1 MSFFKKMRGKS
12 RGKNHQE
19 LQFRASVPSPTVEC
33 AKDKCLP
40 DKKDTIRE
48 ESRRLSRPRS
58 LKSFRKEKR
67 HGDVTS
73 AAACSNVATT
83 KINAAPLAPLSG
95 VVGNHEKKKEAKAG
109 ADTKGNSSQAVSC
122 RGRNKTRS
130 GPRKVKRKAPPP
142 PMPLSERP
150 SVSHTSPSQS
160 GLPRPVSARP
170 SPPIPPPRQPPT
182 CKAASPRPPP
192 PNMKQ
197 PGKKSDTTSVKKKEN
212 EMRHYPKD
220 LNPFANSNG
229 TTDNDFSSQNS
240 GKASSARRQRHKR
253 RRKNSKSGE
262 YPMENNPFNDTD
274 EMSETPS
281 STRRQR
287 RRRKRRESMNEEHK
301 MEDISSSDADD
312 IRIKPSSI
320 RGQRRR
326 TKRKESNGE
335 KYKMEHNPSNDT
347 DEENSSTILQS
358 TNTSDMWS
366 ISSLEDIQF
375 VVNTATVEEVNVKT
389 AFQGLAAS
397 DEKDEQV
404 DREDYGD
411 SKAQSFPSDKE
422 VSPDDL
428 PSTNKYNVPAIIGS
442 TNLDASTAKDF
453 SNASERSTINQA
465 QLTEEVI
472 AMEDCQGGDSFVA
485 IVSNQFPKL
494 AFYVETE
501 IQVVEHELLSLH
513 KVMVKLELEMKE
525 AIDTEDCEAEF
536 ESLSLDSLALNK
548 FRSEVDE
555 RKQDLLTLLEE
566 NQRTQRSGKECPGSY
581 LQVDQHGLNNKLH

>member
-1 MSFFKKMRGKS
+1 M
-12 RGKNHQE
+12 
-19 LQFRASVPSPTVEC
+19 
-33 AKDKCLP
+33 
-40 DKKDTIRE
+40 
-48 ESRRLSRPRS
+48 SRPGS

-67 HGDVTS
+67 DGDVTS
-73 AAACSNVATT
+73 GAACFKEATT
-83 KINAAPLAPLSG
+83 EAKAAPRAPLSG

-109 ADTKGNSSQAVSC
+109 ADTMGDSPQKASC
-122 RGRNKTRS
+122 RSNKTRS
-130 GPRKVKRKAPPP
+130 GPTKVKRKAPPP
-142 PMPLSERP
+142 PLPLSERP

-160 GLPRPVSARP
+160 GLPRPVSARL

-182 CKAASPRPPP
+182 RKAAPPRPPP

-229 TTDNDFSSQNS
+229 TTDNDCSSQNS

-287 RRRKRRESMNEEHK
+287 RRRKRRESMNEEYK
-301 MEDISSSDADD
+301 MGDISSSDADD
-312 IRIKPSSI
+312 MRNKPSST

-347 DEENSSTILQS
+347 DEENSSSILES
-358 TNTSDMWS
+358 TDTSDMWS
-366 ISSLEDIQF
+366 VSSLEDIQF
-375 VVNTATVEEVNVKT
+375 VVNTATVEEVKAKST
-389 AFQGLAAS
+389 QQGLATNN
-397 DEKDEQV
+397 ENEEQGGRT
-404 DREDYGD
+404 DSGD

-422 VSPDDL
+422 ISSDDV
-428 PSTNKYNVPAIIGS
+428 PSTNKDNSSASVGS

-453 SNASERSTINQA
+453 TDVGSRRILKQAEPSEQA
-465 QLTEEVI
+465 NDMEEY
-472 AMEDCQGGDSFVA
+472 QGGDGSG
-485 IVSNQFPKL
+485 K
-494 AFYVETE
+494 FYVSAHARQ
-501 IQVVEHELLSLH
+501 ILKRRGDRKSSSFLL
-513 KVMVKLELEMKE
+513 
-525 AIDTEDCEAEF
+525 
-536 ESLSLDSLALNK
+536 
-548 FRSEVDE
+548 
-555 RKQDLLTLLEE
+555 
-566 NQRTQRSGKECPGSY
+566 
-581 LQVDQHGLNNKLH
+581 

>member
-1 MSFFKKMRGKS
+1 M
-12 RGKNHQE
+12 
-19 LQFRASVPSPTVEC
+19 
-33 AKDKCLP
+33 
-40 DKKDTIRE
+40 
-48 ESRRLSRPRS
+48 
-58 LKSFRKEKR
+58 
-67 HGDVTS
+67 
-73 AAACSNVATT
+73 ATT
-83 KINAAPLAPLSG
+83 KVNAAPLAPLSG

-130 GPRKVKRKAPPP
+130 GPTKVKRKAPPP
-142 PMPLSERP
+142 PLPLSERP

-160 GLPRPVSARP
+160 GLPRPVSACP

-182 CKAASPRPPP
+182 RKAAPPRPPP

-229 TTDNDFSSQNS
+229 TTDNDCSSQNS

-287 RRRKRRESMNEEHK
+287 RRRKRRESMNEEYK
-301 MEDISSSDADD
+301 MGDISSSDADD
-312 IRIKPSSI
+312 MRNKPSSTP
-320 RGQRRR
+320 GQRHR

-347 DEENSSTILQS
+347 DEENSSSILES
-358 TNTSDMWS
+358 TDTSDMWS
-366 ISSLEDIQF
+366 VSSLEDIQF
-375 VVNTATVEEVNVKT
+375 VVNTATVEEINVKT
-389 AFQGLAAS
+389 ALQGLAAS
-397 DEKDEQV
+397 NEKDEQV
-404 DREDYGD
+404 DREDSGD

-428 PSTNKYNVPAIIGS
+428 PSTNKDNFPASMGS
-442 TNLDASTAKDF
+442 TNLDASTAKDC
-453 SNASERSTINQA
+453 SNVGERSIIKQV
-465 QLTEEVI
+465 QPSEEVI
-472 AMEDCQGGDSFVA
+472 AMEECQDGDGCG
-485 IVSNQFPKL
+485 KL
-494 AFYVETE
+494 FCKHTTE
-501 IQVVEHELLSLH
+501 
-513 KVMVKLELEMKE
+513 
-525 AIDTEDCEAEF
+525 
-536 ESLSLDSLALNK
+536 
-548 FRSEVDE
+548 
-555 RKQDLLTLLEE
+555 
-566 NQRTQRSGKECPGSY
+566 
-581 LQVDQHGLNNKLH
+581 